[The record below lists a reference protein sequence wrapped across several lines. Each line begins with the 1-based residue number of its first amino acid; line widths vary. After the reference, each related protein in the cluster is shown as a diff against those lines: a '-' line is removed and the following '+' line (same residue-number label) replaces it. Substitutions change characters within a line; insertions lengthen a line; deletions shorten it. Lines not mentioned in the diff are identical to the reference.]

1 MMVKDG
7 EERSKVRAGM
17 RLTAYVQMAFDFFTV
32 SPREAERTAQA
43 PPDLQ
48 ATPPST
54 PKPVTS
60 PEPVPGSAPQ
70 PLGDPEYRHPL
81 ANRSL
86 QWGEVRVHYWL
97 KRSARRTIGMV
108 VSPKG
113 LEVSAPK
120 WVSVAQILEAL
131 EEKRGWILRQLRA
144 MRERSLALSAQVLPL
159 DSPLIL
165 PLWGWAMEVVLVVP
179 ALGHPGAQRP
189 GSPWAQCL
197 AGAQLMRRSQGR
209 WHDCEPLSLLS
220 GLSADQ
226 EDLAPLPSSSSPSS
240 PSSPLRLVLPWGE
253 PAADKVVLIQDL
265 SDAHKVRLA
274 QAVQT
279 WIATHLLAC
288 LKARVA
294 HYAPIVGVTWSG
306 IKLSRAASRW
316 GSANA
321 RGVLSFSRH
330 LAHVPMAL
338 LDYVV
343 VHELSHFK
351 HMDHSSAF
359 WAVVREVMPDYEER
373 RALLQKTAL
382 PNWQAWDALAKT

>member
-1 MMVKDG
+1 
-7 EERSKVRAGM
+7 M
-17 RLTAYVQMAFDFFTV
+17 RLTNYVQMAFDFFTV
-32 SPREAERTAQA
+32 SPREPERLAQA
-43 PPDLQ
+43 PPALQ
-48 ATPPST
+48 ATPPATPSPVSCATST
-54 PKPVTS
+54 PA
-60 PEPVPGSAPQ
+60 SAPQ
-70 PLGDPEYRHPL
+70 PLGGHEYSHPL
-81 ANRSL
+81 ANRTL

-131 EEKRGWILRQLRA
+131 EEKRAWILRQLTA
-144 MRERSLALSAQVLPL
+144 MRERSRVLSAQLLPL
-159 DSPLIL
+159 ESPLTL
-165 PLWGWAMEVVLVVP
+165 PLWGWAMEVVLVAP
-179 ALGHPGAQRP
+179 ALGLPLPRRH
-189 GSPWAQCL
+189 GSLGERCL
-197 AGAQLMRRSQGR
+197 GGAQLMRQAQGR
-209 WHDCEPLSLLS
+209 WHDCDPLSLLS
-220 GLSADQ
+220 GLSAA
-226 EDLAPLPSSSSPSS
+226 EEVSSTSSEPTALKSAWAPPST
-240 PSSPLRLVLPWGE
+240 PLLLVLPWGE
-253 PAADKVVLIQDL
+253 RAKDSAVLIQDL

-274 QAVQT
+274 NLVQT
-279 WIATHLLAC
+279 WMSTHLLAC
-288 LKARVA
+288 LNARVA

-330 LAHVPMAL
+330 LAHVPLAL

-351 HMDHSSAF
+351 HMDHSTAF
-359 WAVVREVMPDYEER
+359 WAVVRGVMPDYEER